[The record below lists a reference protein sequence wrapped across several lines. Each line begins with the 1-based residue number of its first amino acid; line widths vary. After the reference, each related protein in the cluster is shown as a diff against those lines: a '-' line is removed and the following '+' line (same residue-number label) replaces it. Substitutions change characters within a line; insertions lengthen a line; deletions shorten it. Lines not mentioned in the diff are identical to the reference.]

1 MEAVLYKMTY
11 KKDNNST
18 DLRVLGEIFVK
29 NNRNKGILIINNKK
43 KKFPLN
49 GLISYDDL
57 KKYTIK
63 LLLERNTCNKSYLFK
78 DCKSLESLSLL
89 PDKGFLKNEKNYDD
103 DYFSEFDKT
112 LSTLSKISYYE
123 SSYSNNKI
131 DNFKNEITFSYTGS
145 FYFVLTELKP
155 IFVTDIR
162 YMFYNCESLL
172 SLPDLSKLI
181 TNEVTNMSYIFF
193 NCKSLESLSLL
204 SDKDPLKNEKS
215 NDDDDY
221 RSEFNKTL
229 SIITEISDYEFS
241 YSNNEI
247 YDLKNEITFSI
258 SGTYLYAITDLNPIF
273 LTDIRCMF
281 YKSESLLSLPDIS
294 KLITNEVTN
303 MSYTFFNCK

>member
-193 NCKSLESLSLL
+193 NCKSLTSFPDISKWNTNKVTDM
-204 SDKDPLKNEKS
+204 SYIFS
-215 NDDDDY
+215 N
-221 RSEFNKTL
+221 
-229 SIITEISDYEFS
+229 
-241 YSNNEI
+241 
-247 YDLKNEITFSI
+247 
-258 SGTYLYAITDLNPIF
+258 
-273 LTDIRCMF
+273 C
-281 YKSESLLSLPDIS
+281 ESLLSLPDLSNWNTNKIINMNNMFSNCKSLLSIPDIS
-294 KLITNEVTN
+294 KWNTNEVIDF
-303 MSYTFFNCK
+303 SYMFYNCK